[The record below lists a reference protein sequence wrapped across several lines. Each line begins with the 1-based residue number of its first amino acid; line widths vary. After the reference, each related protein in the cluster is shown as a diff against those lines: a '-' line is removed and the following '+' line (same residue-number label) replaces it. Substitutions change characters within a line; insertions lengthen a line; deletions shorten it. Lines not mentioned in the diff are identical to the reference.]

1 MGASH
6 EAEIHGVE
14 VSVHRTKSIVGEVE
28 LVAEVIE
35 NQGQTGDFVPDRGLT
50 GEFVPNGIEREDVH
64 GASHHITMFHL
75 MGRVF
80 TGSKIG

>member
-6 EAEIHGVE
+6 DAKIHRVE
-14 VSVHRTKSIVGEVE
+14 VSVHKTKSIVGEVE

-35 NQGQTGDFVPDRGLT
+35 NQGQIGDFVHDHGLI
-50 GEFVPNGIEREDVH
+50 GEIVPNGTEREDVH